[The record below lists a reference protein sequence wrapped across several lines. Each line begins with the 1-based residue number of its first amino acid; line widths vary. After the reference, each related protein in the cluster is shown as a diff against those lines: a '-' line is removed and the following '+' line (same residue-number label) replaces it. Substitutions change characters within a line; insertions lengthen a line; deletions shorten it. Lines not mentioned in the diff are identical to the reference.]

1 MMNALNAAFPLG
13 AASIGFMIAYWL
25 GALALLHKRRADQ
38 IRERLLPI
46 SPVDRLYIAYA
57 APRFLGS

>member
-38 IRERLLPI
+38 IRERLLPM
-46 SPVDRLYIAYA
+46 SRLNRPYMAYA
-57 APRFLGS
+57 GPRFVSV